1 MSQSTAGKGPGL
13 VMRAANRSGVIR
25 VSVSTKGRAM
35 VEVRGID
42 GPTAEIGLTP
52 EELRILARALDRAA
66 LALAAATY
74 DDEAT
79 VP

>member
-13 VMRAANRSGVIR
+13 VMRAANRSGTLR

-35 VEVRGID
+35 LEVRGID
-42 GPTAEIGLTP
+42 GPSAELGLTA
-52 EELRILARALDRAA
+52 EELRVLARALDRAA
-66 LALAAATY
+66 AALTAATY